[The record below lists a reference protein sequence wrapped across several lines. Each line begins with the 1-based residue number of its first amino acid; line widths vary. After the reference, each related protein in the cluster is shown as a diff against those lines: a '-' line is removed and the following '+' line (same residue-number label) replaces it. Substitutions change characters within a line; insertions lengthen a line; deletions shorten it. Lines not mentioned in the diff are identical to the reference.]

1 MSNPGPLAARQVD
14 TARAAAAAVTVDY
27 EVLPSPVSVRDA
39 LAAGSCQV
47 RPRPSVVVVLGL
59 LLPPRTGCS
68 PVSPSF
74 PIKSTST
81 LESQAALA
89 TVDEGGQL
97 LVQSSTQHPSE
108 TQEVLTHVLNRPLHE
123 VTVQSLRMG
132 GGFGGKEMPSHGF
145 AAIAALGTL
154 LTGRP
159 ARVRSPRN
167 RCGLCLKV
175 RPR

>member
-1 MSNPGPLAARQVD
+1 M
-14 TARAAAAAVTVDY
+14 
-27 EVLPSPVSVRDA
+27 
-39 LAAGSCQV
+39 
-47 RPRPSVVVVLGL
+47 
-59 LLPPRTGCS
+59 
-68 PVSPSF
+68 
-74 PIKSTST
+74 
-81 LESQAALA
+81 A

-167 RCGLCLKV
+167 GCGLCLKV